1 VDTNTQEKR
10 LEASVNALFRLCPAL
25 YGFTVEHQT
34 KLFIS
39 DVTIHPAGAAPQ
51 REVRGAIMA
60 ALAALIEECPEA
72 GELLRE
78 RTFAR
83 VFH

>member
-1 VDTNTQEKR
+1 MQEKR
-10 LEASVNALFRLCPAL
+10 LEASVNALFRRCPAL
-25 YGFTVEHQT
+25 YGFTVERRT
-34 KLFIS
+34 ELCVS
-39 DVTIHPAGAAPQ
+39 EVTVYPSGAAPD
-51 REVRGAIMA
+51 RELYGVIKA
-60 ALAALIEECPEA
+60 ALAALIEECPAA